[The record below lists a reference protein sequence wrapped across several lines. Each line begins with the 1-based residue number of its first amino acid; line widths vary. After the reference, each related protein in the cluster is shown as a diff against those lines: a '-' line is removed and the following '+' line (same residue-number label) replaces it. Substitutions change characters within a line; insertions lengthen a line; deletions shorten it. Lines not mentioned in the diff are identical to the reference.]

1 MPARAVPVTVRA
13 VPARVDAGGVVLLQ
27 LRGAP
32 GAGHPV
38 TFELRYPF
46 RRSQRWRQTTNAHG
60 TAHVTVVL
68 MDDGGTANGGVDA
81 SSPQTFDIVISKP
94 HIWHNTK
101 NPLDVNDDG
110 HVAPND
116 AVAVIN
122 YDVNASPA
130 ASTPQNNAAAVAAQ
144 NPGAG
149 CDTNEAPIFRGQ
161 RPLHY

>member
-1 MPARAVPVTVRA
+1 MAGVRTGRNSLAVRKLLLPYAQTLQRVKHDVVNETNVTSLSHYANRKA
-13 VPARVDAGGVVLLQ
+13 DAL
-27 LRGAP
+27 
-32 GAGHPV
+32 
-38 TFELRYPF
+38 
-46 RRSQRWRQTTNAHG
+46 
-60 TAHVTVVL
+60 
-68 MDDGGTANGGVDA
+68 
-81 SSPQTFDIVISKP
+81 ISK
-94 HIWHNTK
+94 IGATAMSTQTMTA
-101 NPLDVNDDG
+101 LAAALLLG
-110 HVAPND
+110 AATA